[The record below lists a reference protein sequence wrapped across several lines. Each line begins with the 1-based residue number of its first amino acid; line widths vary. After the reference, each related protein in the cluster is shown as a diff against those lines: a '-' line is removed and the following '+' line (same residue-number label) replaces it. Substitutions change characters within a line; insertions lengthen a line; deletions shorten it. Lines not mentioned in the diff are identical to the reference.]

1 MKKEFYYPSRD
12 GVTQIH
18 AVEWIPEGEVNA
30 VLQICHG
37 MAEYIERYHEFAEFL
52 TEHGIYVVGH
62 DHLGH
67 GKSVVSQEKLGFF
80 HETDGN
86 NYVIADIHQLRTR
99 AEKKYPGVPYFI
111 MGHSMGSF
119 LVRQYLGLYS
129 SGLSGAVIM
138 GTGNQPSIMVYA
150 GKLVCRVIA
159 KVKGWDYRSQFVH
172 NLADGAYEKKLGTA
186 WLSCNEDNVRKY
198 ENDPLY
204 GFLFTVN
211 AYYHM
216 FSGIVKMNRQE
227 AEGKAVKTLPLF
239 FVAGKEDPVGAYGKG
254 VERVYKKYKEHGYR
268 DVEMKLYPG
277 DRHEILNE
285 EDRKLVFQDILTWL
299 ENRK

>member
-18 AVEWIPEGEVNA
+18 AVEWIPEDEVTA

-99 AEKKYPGVPYFI
+99 TEKKYPGVPYFI

-198 ENDPLY
+198 ENDPLC
-204 GFLFTVN
+204 GFLFTIN

-216 FSGIVKMNRQE
+216 FSGIAKMNRQE

>member
-1 MKKEFYYPSRD
+1 M
-12 GVTQIH
+12 
-18 AVEWIPEGEVNA
+18 NA

-198 ENDPLY
+198 ENDPLC
-204 GFLFTVN
+204 GFLFTIN

-216 FSGIVKMNRQE
+216 FSGIAKMNRQE